1 MNDSD
6 FIDPRP
12 LEEPNSRSWHDSSV
26 ADEYGDGLESG
37 PPIGLGRVIVVIVV
51 LHVIA
56 VAGVVG
62 FRQLSQS
69 PDLPTE
75 TVVEQTTPQ
84 EQTPTDEEEGIVYL
98 VKAGDTLPSI
108 ARYFEASVAQIKSV
122 NRLKSGDNLYVG
134 QRLIIPQDFAKSSPE
149 PAMPPASKGEEIAQG
164 KEMDQGP
171 LIAEVYEEE
180 PLPSPAPTPK
190 LEEKI
195 QEPKQEPIRA
205 KPIVIVEE
213 NVMEEEQPVVRD
225 REETAMIVTP
235 QPQPE
240 PEPTPQ
246 VIPEPQPA
254 RSPEPSTIPGEEPS
268 EPVLAQVVPMDRED
282 VPPQRKKPVL
292 MDVEPQP
299 PAYDEDASMR
309 AIPRAI
315 PFDPRNPP
323 RPTSRSGEVRVYQV
337 KPGDTFYGIAQRFG
351 VSTGALMKAN
361 GLKDPRQ
368 LRAGDV
374 IRIP

>member
-26 ADEYGDGLESG
+26 SDEYGDGLESG

-56 VAGVVG
+56 VAGVIG
-62 FRQLSQS
+62 FRQLSKS
-69 PDLPTE
+69 PELPSE
-75 TVVEQTTPQ
+75 VVVEQTAPKDIA
-84 EQTPTDEEEGIVYL
+84 PAKEEEGMVYL

-134 QRLIIPQDFAKSSPE
+134 QRLVIPQDFAKSSPE
-149 PAMPPASKGEEIAQG
+149 PVKPPASKGEEIAQG

-180 PLPSPAPTPK
+180 PLPSPSPAPKPEAK
-190 LEEKI
+190 ME
-195 QEPKQEPIRA
+195 EPKPEPIRA

-213 NVMEEEQPVVRD
+213 NPMEVDSVVREG
-225 REETAMIVTP
+225 EETAMVDSPQP

-240 PEPTPQ
+240 PAPQ

-268 EPVLAQVVPMDRED
+268 EPVVAQVVPMDRED

-315 PFDPRNPP
+315 PFDPRNAP
-323 RPTSRSGEVRVYQV
+323 RPTSRSGEMRVYQV
-337 KPGDTFYGIAQRFG
+337 RSGDTFYGIAQRFG
-351 VSTGALMKAN
+351 VSTGALMRAN